1 MREILMEIEL
11 LYNKMNE
18 VNYENESKLGNIN
31 IPFSKILYAITR
43 NYSKE
48 ELFNIGDKDLIQLI
62 RKIQLIES

>member
-1 MREILMEIEL
+1 MEIEL

-31 IPFSKILYAITR
+31 IPFAKILYAITR